1 MPTVLLAVLLSV
13 CITTFLLTVLFPA
26 LNVTGNVTFY
36 FTTSGAM
43 QAKCMT
49 CPVSLDCCVMS
60 VGMGLTAPIAPC
72 RRPLGGGLVELRH
85 GPRAEHS
92 SRWLQVS
99 HTLQPSVPRL
109 DVQLDQTTVSLA
121 FNLEGEA
128 PTQQQVYAF
137 LPLRSYGLCFI
148 VQVSAPI
155 PPPLPPPPRP
165 PQKNCYAVSSAVFW
179 VHDS

>member
-1 MPTVLLAVLLSV
+1 
-13 CITTFLLTVLFPA
+13 
-26 LNVTGNVTFY
+26 
-36 FTTSGAM
+36 
-43 QAKCMT
+43 
-49 CPVSLDCCVMS
+49 MS
-60 VGMGLTAPIAPC
+60 VQSVFTVQLEIC

-99 HTLQPSVPRL
+99 HTFQPSVPRL

-121 FNLEGEA
+121 FNLEGGA

-148 VQVSAPI
+148 VQVGDL
-155 PPPLPPPPRP
+155 LPAERACCGTKYLTCQP
-165 PQKNCYAVSSAVFW
+165 AVTSMSLLC
-179 VHDS
+179 SG

>member
-1 MPTVLLAVLLSV
+1 MQIG
-13 CITTFLLTVLFPA
+13 CIYHAST
-26 LNVTGNVTFY
+26 
-36 FTTSGAM
+36 
-43 QAKCMT
+43 KCY
-49 CPVSLDCCVMS
+49 C
-60 VGMGLTAPIAPC
+60 IC

-99 HTLQPSVPRL
+99 HTFQPSVPRL

-148 VQVSAPI
+148 VQVSNL
-155 PPPLPPPPRP
+155 LP
-165 PQKNCYAVSSAVFW
+165 AE
-179 VHDS
+179 